1 MMKYIKPEIA
11 VTKFDTE
18 DIITTSG
25 AQGMDIGNFANTNK
39 AVAFDYNNL
48 NVSNLIGE

>member
-1 MMKYIKPEIA
+1 MNLNKETYERLLMD

-25 AQGMDIGNFANTNK
+25 EGGTTTRPAFAPTSGWELP
-39 AVAFDYNNL
+39 VDM
-48 NVSNLIGE
+48 